1 MHMNRLLTTSLLALS
16 LAACDSGGDD
26 SGGSGGSTGG
36 TTSGSASASESESE
50 SASASAS
57 ASGTT
62 TSTTDESTTTGED
75 GSSSGSQAESSTG
88 EAGSS
93 SGEAGSSSG
102 GEESSSSGGNGDALP
117 DLDMNDADVITD
129 TTNSIYIQT
138 TNFTKDSCAWQD
150 GCLAGTG
157 QRRLLRFDTITPN
170 LGNAD
175 FYAGNETINP
185 ELFEY
190 SDCQGNY
197 VLADYAQYRLL
208 DSEGNEVASG
218 HKAAFALIDLAPW
231 TDDAGPGQY
240 GFNNMGI
247 SVGWADIYG
256 AGLQCQWV
264 DITDVTPGDYVL
276 ELSINPEH
284 VIEEATFDNNILL
297 IDVTVTEDDTT
308 PGGGTVP
315 AEWTCTPTYYDANDG
330 CDCGCGVVDPDC
342 GGSTS
347 DLCDYCLEGSCSP
360 ESCADISADDNA
372 VCN

>member
-1 MHMNRLLTTSLLALS
+1 
-16 LAACDSGGDD
+16 
-26 SGGSGGSTGG
+26 
-36 TTSGSASASESESE
+36 
-50 SASASAS
+50 
-57 ASGTT
+57 
-62 TSTTDESTTTGED
+62 
-75 GSSSGSQAESSTG
+75 
-88 EAGSS
+88 
-93 SGEAGSSSG
+93 
-102 GEESSSSGGNGDALP
+102 
-117 DLDMNDADVITD
+117 MNDADVITD

-175 FYAGNETINP
+175 FYAGNEMINP
-185 ELFEY
+185 DLFEY

-208 DSEGNEVASG
+208 DGDGNEVATG

-264 DITDVTPGDYVL
+264 DITDVAPGEYVL

-284 VIEEATFDNNILL
+284 VIEEATFDNNILH
-297 IDVTVTEDDTT
+297 IDVTVTEDDTS
-308 PGGGTVP
+308 PGGGSVP
-315 AEWTCTPTYYDANDG
+315 AEWTCNPAYYDADDG
-330 CDCGCGVVDPDC
+330 CDCGCAVVDPDC
-342 GGSTS
+342 AGNTA
-347 DLCDYCLEGSCSP
+347 DDCEFCLEGSCSG